1 MDAKKVALSALIVL
15 FLLTSA
21 FSQNVELTGY
31 VGGQLNGGL
40 DLSTSLFRRIEVEN
54 SMNYGLS
61 AGYLVGEHYGVEFQW
76 NHSKADTLAQPAGG
90 GSDIKVFALNQDQYM
105 GNFLFHFT
113 DREAKLRPFA
123 FFGLGLATSRRTG
136 AASIRR
142 HVSHFLWVAAQN
154 TTSAN
159 TSPCAGR
166 PNGRQPT
173 SQQPMGDIGVIR
185 FGAGAG
191 WSETITTCTS
201 SILLAESLFDS
212 NHTQSST
219 APARLHD
226 GDGSREA

>member
-1 MDAKKVALSALIVL
+1 MDAKKVVLSALIVF

-76 NHSKADTLAQPAGG
+76 NHSKADTFAQPAGG

-123 FFGLGLATSRRTG
+123 FFGLGASHLSPDRSGVDSTTRFAFSLGGG
-136 AASIRR
+136 AKYNISK
-142 HVSHFLWVAAQN
+142 HFALRGQAKW
-154 TTSAN
+154 
-159 TSPCAGR
+159 SP
-166 PNGRQPT
+166 T
-173 SQQPMGDIGVIR
+173 Y
-185 FGAGAG
+185 
-191 WSETITTCTS
+191 ITTTDGGYWCDPFWGGCWVVGNDHY
-201 SILLAESLFDS
+201 LHEFDI
-212 NHTQSST
+212 TGGIT
-219 APARLHD
+219 FRF
-226 GDGSREA
+226 

>member
-1 MDAKKVALSALIVL
+1 MDAKKVALSALIVF

-123 FFGLGLATSRRTG
+123 FFGLGASHLSPDRSGVDSTTRFAFSLGGG
-136 AASIRR
+136 AKYNISK
-142 HVSHFLWVAAQN
+142 HFALRGQAKW
-154 TTSAN
+154 
-159 TSPCAGR
+159 SP
-166 PNGRQPT
+166 T
-173 SQQPMGDIGVIR
+173 Y
-185 FGAGAG
+185 
-191 WSETITTCTS
+191 ITTTDGGYWCDPFWGGCWVVGNDHY
-201 SILLAESLFDS
+201 LHEFDI
-212 NHTQSST
+212 TGGIT
-219 APARLHD
+219 FRF
-226 GDGSREA
+226 

>member
-1 MDAKKVALSALIVL
+1 MDAKKVVLSALIVF

-31 VGGQLNGGL
+31 VGGQLNGVL

-76 NHSKADTLAQPAGG
+76 NHSKADTFAQPAGG

-123 FFGLGLATSRRTG
+123 FFGLGASHLSPDRSGVDSTTRFAFSLGGG
-136 AASIRR
+136 AKYNISK
-142 HVSHFLWVAAQN
+142 HFALRGQAKW
-154 TTSAN
+154 
-159 TSPCAGR
+159 SP
-166 PNGRQPT
+166 T
-173 SQQPMGDIGVIR
+173 Y
-185 FGAGAG
+185 
-191 WSETITTCTS
+191 ITTTDGGYWCDPFWGGCWVVGNDHY
-201 SILLAESLFDS
+201 LHEFDI
-212 NHTQSST
+212 TGGIT
-219 APARLHD
+219 FRF
-226 GDGSREA
+226 

>member
-31 VGGQLNGGL
+31 VGGQVNGGL

-123 FFGLGLATSRRTG
+123 FFGLGASHLSPDRSGVDSTTRFAFSLGGG
-136 AASIRR
+136 AKYNISK
-142 HVSHFLWVAAQN
+142 HFALRGQAKW
-154 TTSAN
+154 
-159 TSPCAGR
+159 SP
-166 PNGRQPT
+166 T
-173 SQQPMGDIGVIR
+173 Y
-185 FGAGAG
+185 
-191 WSETITTCTS
+191 ITTTDGGYWCDPFWGGCWVVGNDHY
-201 SILLAESLFDS
+201 LHEFDI
-212 NHTQSST
+212 TGGIT
-219 APARLHD
+219 FRF
-226 GDGSREA
+226 

>member
-1 MDAKKVALSALIVL
+1 MDAKKVVLSALIVF

-123 FFGLGLATSRRTG
+123 FFGLGASHLSPDRSGVGSMTRFAFSLGGG
-136 AASIRR
+136 AKYNISK
-142 HVSHFLWVAAQN
+142 HFALRGQAKW
-154 TTSAN
+154 
-159 TSPCAGR
+159 SP
-166 PNGRQPT
+166 T
-173 SQQPMGDIGVIR
+173 Y
-185 FGAGAG
+185 
-191 WSETITTCTS
+191 ITTTDGGYWCDPFWGGCWVVGNDHY
-201 SILLAESLFDS
+201 LHEFDI
-212 NHTQSST
+212 TGGIT
-219 APARLHD
+219 FRF
-226 GDGSREA
+226 

>member
-1 MDAKKVALSALIVL
+1 MDAKKVVLSALIVF

-31 VGGQLNGGL
+31 VGGQFNGGL

-76 NHSKADTLAQPAGG
+76 NHSKADTFAQPAGG

-123 FFGLGLATSRRTG
+123 FFGLGASHLSPDRSGVDSTTRFAFSLGGG
-136 AASIRR
+136 AKYNISK
-142 HVSHFLWVAAQN
+142 HFALRGQAKW
-154 TTSAN
+154 
-159 TSPCAGR
+159 SP
-166 PNGRQPT
+166 T
-173 SQQPMGDIGVIR
+173 Y
-185 FGAGAG
+185 
-191 WSETITTCTS
+191 ITTTDGGYWCDPFWGGCWVVGNDHY
-201 SILLAESLFDS
+201 LHEFDI
-212 NHTQSST
+212 TGGIT
-219 APARLHD
+219 FRF
-226 GDGSREA
+226 

>member
-31 VGGQLNGGL
+31 VGGQFNGGL

-54 SMNYGLS
+54 STNYGLS

-76 NHSKADTLAQPAGG
+76 NHSKADTFAQPAGG

-123 FFGLGLATSRRTG
+123 FFGLGASHLSPDRSGVDSTTRFAFSLGGG
-136 AASIRR
+136 AKYNIGK
-142 HVSHFLWVAAQN
+142 HFGLRGQAKW
-154 TTSAN
+154 
-159 TSPCAGR
+159 SP
-166 PNGRQPT
+166 T
-173 SQQPMGDIGVIR
+173 Y
-185 FGAGAG
+185 
-191 WSETITTCTS
+191 ITTTDGGYWCDPFWGGCWVVGNDHY
-201 SILLAESLFDS
+201 LHEFDVS
-212 NHTQSST
+212 GGITF
-219 APARLHD
+219 RF
-226 GDGSREA
+226 